1 MPLTLRRRPRLP
13 EDDLASAAAAAET
26 LPREGASSPVAAAP
40 AAPAATPS
48 ARRPRRA
55 RTPSASWRDQML
67 GEVFFFLLGLGTWL
81 SNAIFTVLGV
91 TAPVGLTPLSALLG
105 FAFHLLLSRAEL
117 YLWHRWRDPWYL
129 LVLVGC
135 VLIDA
140 GTTLIGLL
148 PLAARWL
155 PGLVGGTPLSVLDW
169 DQLVVALVMGTQL
182 PSWWPNAVILL
193 VIAFGFA
200 LGSERLLRKFH
211 RGMVETW
218 QDRPKA
224 A

>member
-13 EDDLASAAAAAET
+13 DDDRAPTAAAIDAFPAEAAAA
-26 LPREGASSPVAAAP
+26 PPAAAP
-40 AAPAATPS
+40 AAPPPAPAT
-48 ARRPRRA
+48 RRPRRA
-55 RTPSASWRDQML
+55 RSPSASWRDRML

-91 TAPVGLTPLSALLG
+91 TASVGLTPLSALLG

-155 PGLVGGTPLSVLDW
+155 PGLVGSTPLSVVDW
-169 DQLVVALVMGTQL
+169 GQLAVALTMGTQL
-182 PSWWPNAVILL
+182 PPWWPHAVILL

-218 QDRPKA
+218 QERPRTA
-224 A
+224 